1 MPAIINV
8 QHLSKQFGDI
18 TAVNDLSFSVTK
30 GEVYGFLG
38 QNGAGK
44 STTIRMLLTLI
55 QPTKGTI
62 EILGLD
68 LQKNRKEILRQTG
81 AIIEKPD
88 LYKYLT
94 AMENVRLFAAMSGV
108 KISDKKI
115 AEQLEMVGLSERKHS
130 KVKTFSQGMKQR
142 LGIAIALIHDPQ
154 LIMLDEPTN
163 GLDPQGIA
171 DVRNLILHLSKDLGK
186 TIFVSSHLLNEIEQ
200 VADSM
205 LIIDKGKKMAEGKVA
220 DLFNPADTIVELET
234 SDNIDAVEKIMHSLW
249 KDRIDKY
256 DANKILLKLNKSDIA
271 ALTRYLVKA
280 DVDIHSISGKHSLE
294 DYFLTLTTSNQH
306 VDAFKN

>member
-1 MPAIINV
+1 MPAIIKV

-62 EILGLD
+62 EVMGLD

-115 AEQLEMVGLSERKHS
+115 W
-130 KVKTFSQGMKQR
+130 TY
-142 LGIAIALIHDPQ
+142 LGILLFIAI
-154 LIMLDEPTN
+154 
-163 GLDPQGIA
+163 
-171 DVRNLILHLSKDLGK
+171 V
-186 TIFVSSHLLNEIEQ
+186 IF
-200 VADSM
+200 
-205 LIIDKGKKMAEGKVA
+205 
-220 DLFNPADTIVELET
+220 
-234 SDNIDAVEKIMHSLW
+234 
-249 KDRIDKY
+249 RI
-256 DANKILLKLNKSDIA
+256 
-271 ALTRYLVKA
+271 
-280 DVDIHSISGKHSLE
+280 
-294 DYFLTLTTSNQH
+294 LTTRH
-306 VDAFKN
+306 VNL

>member
-8 QHLSKQFGDI
+8 QNLSKQFGEI
-18 TAVNDLSFSVTK
+18 RAVDHLSFSVEK

-55 QPTKGTI
+55 MPTDGVI
-62 EILGLD
+62 EILGMD
-68 LQKNRKEILRQTG
+68 LRRHRREILQQTG

-94 AMENVRLFAAMSGV
+94 AMENLQLFAAMSGV
-108 KISDKKI
+108 KIPAKRFE
-115 AEQLEMVGLSERKHS
+115 EQLELVGLKERMHS
-130 KVKTFSQGMKQR
+130 KVKTYSQGMKQR
-142 LGIAIALIHDPQ
+142 LGLAIALIHDPQ
-154 LIMLDEPTN
+154 LIILDEPTN

-200 VADSM
+200 IADSM
-205 LIIDKGKKMAEGKVA
+205 LIIDKGKKMAEGKVSA
-220 DLFNPADTIVELET
+220 LFNPADTIVELQAT
-234 SDNIDAVEKIMHSLW
+234 DTAAALQKIMQSRW
-249 KDRIDKY
+249 KNAIRDNGNDRIFLNVPRNDIPLFAKELVQ
-256 DANKILLKLNKSDIA
+256 AEIGILSLHA
-271 ALTRYLVKA
+271 R
-280 DVDIHSISGKHSLE
+280 HSLE
-294 DYFLTLTTSNQH
+294 DYFLTLTTSNRH
-306 VDAFKN
+306 VETFKN